1 MKRVC
6 LVKSEICDAYTRIFG
21 TRQEP
26 QKFIKFSDSSG
37 NILIKFSPFYRN
49 CIYSVQGTLCHCEE
63 RSDVAIPRKG
73 HGTPCKSDD
82 AMFLPVGKS
91 DVAFGAMCAFDTFR
105 INLCHSEERS
115 DVRIPR
121 KGTILK
127 TTQDTF
133 VLAWRN
139 VAQKKHAVGRVFESL
154 FVLPCYLPTN
164 PLMASSIS
172 L

>member
-1 MKRVC
+1 MWSVFEKNH
-6 LVKSEICDAYTRIFG
+6 K
-21 TRQEP
+21 
-26 QKFIKFSDSSG
+26 
-37 NILIKFSPFYRN
+37 ILCVPLAHIIVPLTHIHLISLLY
-49 CIYSVQGTLCHCEE
+49 CVVSSVQRTLCHYNAVTLPGDCHAMLAMTQYFVRNEIG
-63 RSDVAIPRKG
+63 A
-73 HGTPCKSDD
+73 CLLKSNSK
-82 AMFLPVGKS
+82 LYTLSLCYPVQR
-91 DVAFGAMCAFDTFR
+91 T
-105 INLCHSEERS
+105 LCHSEERS

-133 VLAWRN
+133 VLAWKN
-139 VAQKKHAVGRVFESL
+139 TAQKKHAVGRVFESR